1 MKNYVIQLVHDY
13 ICIIINVRESSVN
26 EIICRICRYRHVFH
40 GVFSTKALA
49 EEHVENTD
57 KKYGYG
63 ACYIEE
69 TDLDSDY

>member
-1 MKNYVIQLVHDY
+1 MRLYVVFADIGND
-13 ICIIINVRESSVN
+13 
-26 EIICRICRYRHVFH
+26 RHVFH

-49 EEHVENTD
+49 EEHVEKTD